1 MAKSQKI
8 NTEDEGKLTNP
19 TDAENGNNEGGTPSE
34 EVEVTAEVKKK
45 VKIRATED
53 IDCIIACQPV
63 KVKKDKETAVASD
76 VAAILCFAEKAYR
89 L

>member
-19 TDAENGNNEGGTPSE
+19 TDAENGNNEGGTPAE
-34 EVEVTAEVKKK
+34 EVEVTAEVKK

-63 KVKKDKETAVASD
+63 KVKKDKETTVASD

>member
-8 NTEDEGKLTNP
+8 NTEDEGKLNNP
-19 TDAENGNNEGGTPSE
+19 IDAENGNNDGGAPAE
-34 EVEVTAEVKKK
+34 DAEVITEVKK
-45 VKIRATED
+45 VKIHATED
-53 IDCIIACQPV
+53 IDCLIACNPV
-63 KVKKDKETAVASD
+63 RIKKDKEAIVSSD

>member
-8 NTEDEGKLTNP
+8 NTEDEGKLNNP
-19 TDAENGNNEGGTPSE
+19 IDAENGNNDGGAPAE
-34 EVEVTAEVKKK
+34 EVEVTTEVKK

-53 IDCIIACQPV
+53 IDCLIACQPV
-63 KVKKDKETAVASD
+63 KVQKDKETTVASD
-76 VAAILCFAEKAYR
+76 VAAILCFAGKAYR

>member
-8 NTEDEGKLTNP
+8 NTEDEGKLNNP
-19 TDAENGNNEGGTPSE
+19 IDAENGNNDGGAPTE
-34 EVEVTAEVKKK
+34 EVEVTAEVKK

-53 IDCIIACQPV
+53 IDCLIACQPV
-63 KVKKDKETAVASD
+63 RVLKDKETTVASD
-76 VAAILCFAEKAYR
+76 VAAILCFAGKAYR

>member
-8 NTEDEGKLTNP
+8 NTEDEGKLNNP
-19 TDAENGNNEGGTPSE
+19 IDAENGNNNGGALTE
-34 EVEVTAEVKKK
+34 EVEVTTEVKK

-53 IDCIIACQPV
+53 IDCLIACNPV
-63 KVKKDKETAVASD
+63 KVKKDKETTVASD
-76 VAAILCFAEKAYR
+76 VAAILCFAGKAYR

>member
-19 TDAENGNNEGGTPSE
+19 TDAENGNNEGGTSAE
-34 EVEVTAEVKKK
+34 EVEVTAEVKK

-53 IDCIIACQPV
+53 IDCIIACKPV
-63 KVKKDKETAVASD
+63 KVKKDKETTVASD

>member
-8 NTEDEGKLTNP
+8 NTEDEGKLNNP
-19 TDAENGNNEGGTPSE
+19 MDAENGNNYGGAPAE
-34 EVEVTAEVKKK
+34 DVEVTTEVKK

-53 IDCIIACQPV
+53 IDCLIACQPV
-63 KVKKDKETAVASD
+63 KVKKDKEATVASD
-76 VAAILCFAEKAYR
+76 VAAILCFAGKAYR

>member
-19 TDAENGNNEGGTPSE
+19 IDAENGNNEGGTSAE
-34 EVEVTAEVKKK
+34 EVEVTAEVKK

-63 KVKKDKETAVASD
+63 KVKKDKETTVSSD

>member
-8 NTEDEGKLTNP
+8 NTEDEGKLNNP
-19 TDAENGNNEGGTPSE
+19 IDAENGNNDGGAPAD
-34 EVEVTAEVKKK
+34 EVDVTTEVKK

-63 KVKKDKETAVASD
+63 KVQKDKETTVASD
-76 VAAILCFAEKAYR
+76 VAAILCFAGKAYR

>member
-19 TDAENGNNEGGTPSE
+19 TDAENGNNEGGTPAE
-34 EVEVTAEVKKK
+34 EVEVTAEVKK

-53 IDCIIACQPV
+53 IDCIIACKPV
-63 KVKKDKETAVASD
+63 KVKKDKETTVASD
-76 VAAILCFAEKAYR
+76 VAAILCFAGKAYR

>member
-8 NTEDEGKLTNP
+8 NTEDEGKLNNP
-19 TDAENGNNEGGTPSE
+19 MDAENGNNAGGAPAE
-34 EVEVTAEVKKK
+34 EVEVTTEVKK

-53 IDCIIACQPV
+53 IDCLIACQPV
-63 KVKKDKETAVASD
+63 KVKKDKEVTVSSD
-76 VAAILCFAEKAYR
+76 VAAILCFAGKAYR

>member
-8 NTEDEGKLTNP
+8 ITEEEGKLNNP
-19 TDAENGNNEGGTPSE
+19 IDVENANSE
-34 EVEVTAEVKKK
+34 EDSSAKEAEVTVEVKK

-53 IDCIIACQPV
+53 IDCLIACQPV
-63 KVKKDKETAVASD
+63 KVQKDKETTVASD
-76 VAAILCFAEKAYR
+76 VAAILCFAGKAYR

>member
-8 NTEDEGKLTNP
+8 NTEDEGKLNNP
-19 TDAENGNNEGGTPSE
+19 IDAENGNNDGGAPAD
-34 EVEVTAEVKKK
+34 EVEVTTEVKK
-45 VKIRATED
+45 VKIHATED

-63 KVKKDKETAVASD
+63 KVQKDKETTVASD
-76 VAAILCFAEKAYR
+76 VAAILCFAGKAYR

>member
-8 NTEDEGKLTNP
+8 ITEDEGKLNNP
-19 TDAENGNNEGGTPSE
+19 IDVENVSNDDDSSTE
-34 EVEVTAEVKKK
+34 EVEVTIEVKK

-53 IDCIIACQPV
+53 IDCLIACQPI
-63 KVKKDKETAVASD
+63 KVKKDKETLVASD
-76 VAAILCFAEKAYR
+76 VAAILCFAGKAYR

>member
-8 NTEDEGKLTNP
+8 NTEDEGKLHNP
-19 TDAENGNNEGGTPSE
+19 IDAENGNNDGDAPAEDA
-34 EVEVTAEVKKK
+34 EVTIEVKK

-53 IDCIIACQPV
+53 IDCLIACQPV
-63 KVKKDKETAVASD
+63 KVKKDKETIVASD
-76 VAAILCFAEKAYR
+76 VAAILCFAGKAYR

>member
-8 NTEDEGKLTNP
+8 NTEDEGKLNNP
-19 TDAENGNNEGGTPSE
+19 IDVENGNNDGGAPAK
-34 EVEVTAEVKKK
+34 EVEVTTEVKK

-53 IDCIIACQPV
+53 IDCLIACQPV
-63 KVKKDKETAVASD
+63 KVKKDKETTVASD
-76 VAAILCFAEKAYR
+76 VAAILCFAGKAYR

>member
-8 NTEDEGKLTNP
+8 NTEDKGKLTNP

-63 KVKKDKETAVASD
+63 KVKKDKETTVASD

>member
-8 NTEDEGKLTNP
+8 NTEDEGKLQNP
-19 TDAENGNNEGGTPSE
+19 IDAENGNNEGGTPAE
-34 EVEVTAEVKKK
+34 EVEVTAEVKK
-45 VKIRATED
+45 VKIHATED
-53 IDCIIACQPV
+53 IDCLIACQPV
-63 KVKKDKETAVASD
+63 KVKKDKEAIVSSD